1 MADLNIP
8 NVNKKSNKY
17 IFKKK
22 FPLRRKTI
30 RRLFTESASM
40 FFLSLLLIYII
51 YSIPNK
57 ILPIQNLPKTLNKS
71 FSLVIDLSSELYL
84 ILLIIFIFII
94 FIISLILFIGSLNR
108 LLRIFNRKTK
118 KISYK

>member
-8 NVNKKSNKY
+8 NVNMKSNKY

-22 FPLRRKTI
+22 FPLRRKSI
-30 RRLFTESASM
+30 RILFTESASM

-57 ILPIQNLPKTLNKS
+57 ILLLQNLPTTLNKS

-94 FIISLILFIGSLNR
+94 FIISLILILGSLNR